1 MKCFFRT
8 DNAQPNIE
16 MSQKLTM
23 RIECQGKRADTVQRS
38 DAASANAPFLL
49 SLLLAFMGATLPV
62 FAGCSRTEDPGLAG
76 DFVEAVSSMGG
87 EVQAADNIVRPT
99 APVDEFDLQL
109 QEDLRKIV
117 NSAIADAGQ
126 RSKGRVRPSDVR
138 VALHVRERGSGRVRA
153 ALGDRQ
159 ALMPASGLKLV
170 TTAAALVL
178 LGPKWE
184 FVTPMEALGPIVEG
198 RLEGDLVLRAA
209 GDPLYAADGT
219 GRMEGRLSEL
229 SQALIR
235 SGVRS
240 VSGQLILDEGSFPD
254 PGPGPGWPDSKQ
266 HWQDYCAFA
275 AGFSANAGMLVASV
289 KPTKV
294 GALAAIEVHPEPHGL
309 PRRYDTKTVSGS
321 INDVRI
327 GATPYAAS
335 VRGSIGSKLS
345 IVEASFAHPDPV
357 QMFGSVLMGE
367 FERAGI
373 DIAGGLARQRGA
385 AQGDWLGSMRTPLA
399 DMLIPI
405 NAHSVNSVADH
416 VFFATGLAVE
426 KQATREAGR
435 NATARALER
444 LGVSDQDLIQVDG
457 SGLSRDNRIS
467 PRQMSALIDGVLS
480 LESAG
485 SQAWLES
492 LAVAGTSGTLE
503 KRMRDS
509 PARGRVFGK
518 TGWIEGASSLSGLA
532 RSVDGREYVFSIL
545 VSYPRKESGLNTYVW
560 KPMHDAIATR
570 IVSGAKVR

>member
-1 MKCFFRT
+1 M
-8 DNAQPNIE
+8 
-16 MSQKLTM
+16 LTM
-23 RIECQGKRADTVQRS
+23 LLVRQSKRARTIRRNRTGGAKPS
-38 DAASANAPFLL
+38 LML
-49 SLLLAFMGATLPV
+49 SLLLGCVGAALPIL
-62 FAGCSRTEDPGLAG
+62 AGCSRAEDPDLAG
-76 DFVEAVSSMGG
+76 DFVEAVSSLGS
-87 EVQAADNIVRPT
+87 EVQAADNIVRPA

-117 NSAIADAGQ
+117 NSAVADAGQ

-178 LGPKWE
+178 LGPSWE
-184 FVTPMEALGPIVEG
+184 FVTPMEAVGPIVAG

-229 SQALIR
+229 SQALLR

-240 VSGQLILDEGSFPD
+240 ISGRLILDEGSFPD
-254 PGPGPGWPDSKQ
+254 PGPGPGWPSSKQ
-266 HWQDYCAFA
+266 HWQDYCALA

-294 GALAAIEVHPEPHGL
+294 GAMASIEVHPEPHGL
-309 PRRYDTKTVSGS
+309 PRRYDTKTVAGS

-335 VRGSIGSKLS
+335 VRGSIGSKLNE
-345 IVEASFAHPDPV
+345 VEASFAHPDPV
-357 QMFGSVLMGE
+357 QLFASALLGE
-367 FERAGI
+367 FERVGI
-373 DIAGGLARQRGA
+373 DVPGGFVRRRNAP
-385 AQGDWLGSMRTPLA
+385 QGTWLGSMRTPLA

-467 PRQMSALIDGVLS
+467 PRQMSALIDGVLG
-480 LESAG
+480 LESAA

-503 KRMRDS
+503 KRMREG